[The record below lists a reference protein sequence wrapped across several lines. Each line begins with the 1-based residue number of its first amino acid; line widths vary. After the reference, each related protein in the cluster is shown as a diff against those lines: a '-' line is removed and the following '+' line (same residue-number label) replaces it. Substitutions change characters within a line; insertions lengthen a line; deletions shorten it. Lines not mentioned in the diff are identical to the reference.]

1 MEIKA
6 MTIYGTYFNG
16 KISLDSIPPS
26 SKPMKVRVVFEDQE
40 SPTHLTL
47 ADFSF
52 AKTQELL
59 KDVKGSF
66 ADEVVRERREGE

>member
-1 MEIKA
+1 

-16 KISLDSIPPS
+16 KISLDSIPPA

-40 SPTHLTL
+40 STSHLTL

-59 KDVKGSF
+59 KDMKGSF
-66 ADEVVRERREGE
+66 ADEVVRERREAE

>member
-1 MEIKA
+1 

-16 KISLDSIPPS
+16 KISLDSNPPS

-40 SPTHLTL
+40 SPSHLTL

>member
-1 MEIKA
+1 MKIKA

-26 SKPMKVRVVFEDQE
+26 SKPIKIRVVFEDQE
-40 SPTHLTL
+40 SPSHLTL

-66 ADEVVRERREGE
+66 ADEVVRERREAE